1 MLLQRKNSQSVDYS
15 FSAMPR
21 NAFKAPKTKR
31 SPAKPEPEPTVSP
44 PAKLRPPPP
53 PSSSALMLSAFITLA
68 THLSILEGES
78 PSLYISIYRYSPLL
92 FTYMCMYVCSE
103 HCLFYNA
110 VSRIYIYIFV
120 CLSSLRLNVIY
131 LLIYPFILFHS
142 MLTPPLLHT
151 HERERER
158 MRDLLP
164 FDLATCTKS
173 LSNHT
178 ILSRKC
184 DVLSEIVILDWDV
197 VCLGEGRQDGR
208 GRQPLFII
216 IIDHSFLS
224 VSSVFKRVFCDSKK
238 VHLFFRA
245 GLATTFDLSR
255 LLRVCKTWSKLGV
268 MASYTS
274 VAKKRRT
281 KDDFYTFC
289 TIVLSYTQYESLKR
303 EELRQQNNI
312 SPVGSGGSAADS
324 YSSDSTASLS
334 SGSLQESIP
343 ETLQENLPID
353 RVQENI
359 TSTLTTTTTT
369 TTTTSTV
376 VNCRLS
382 ERITHQQTTPKQQF
396 LKQQPPKH
404 PMFLKQQQQQQQ
416 PQHIKQHSKLQLLK
430 QQQQQQ
436 QQQHTKQLVQPK
448 QQLVPR
454 QLTKP
459 QNQATLV
466 QATVLPSLS
475 SIPQQNSNR
484 LDGFYHRNVEAD
496 LSSLSS
502 SSSSSPSSSSHQQY
516 SSHQKQKLHQQV
528 LVDDKVKQ
536 LEGVQLQKREE
547 CTPCEH
553 HLKTHIKQE
562 EKPSL
567 DELQSNSV
575 VSQNSVTSVK
585 VEKEVFEPVVEEKKA
600 NTHFSKLDLHAHENN
615 TDSLAESCG
624 ESIHSNSSSPDAI
637 ESDDESWDL
646 ITCHCLKPYAGRPMI
661 ECSECSTWIHLS
673 CAKIRKSNIPE
684 TFVCQQCRE
693 AKFTTRK
700 SNRIRTESK
709 RISI

>member
-1 MLLQRKNSQSVDYS
+1 MARRGPKQKLKIVDQVLTDAEIRDEKWTLNSLSKSIGDPGSLDILEWLAKRRLIRNTYTCTTCNIPCGVNKYTGCEDKYRWYCSRCKNRKSIRTDSVFDKSKLDLSQLVIFIYSWTKDMLLQDTVAKASSDWAQLCKDEGIRFIGQLPIQSDDMDLKNGTSVVVKIDKTHFSSRKYNRGDGSPPVGSLEASDT
-15 FSAMPR
+15 
-21 NAFKAPKTKR
+21 KTPKTKR
-31 SPAKPEPEPTVSP
+31 SPAKPEPE
-44 PAKLRPPPP
+44 
-53 PSSSALMLSAFITLA
+53 
-68 THLSILEGES
+68 
-78 PSLYISIYRYSPLL
+78 
-92 FTYMCMYVCSE
+92 
-103 HCLFYNA
+103 
-110 VSRIYIYIFV
+110 
-120 CLSSLRLNVIY
+120 
-131 LLIYPFILFHS
+131 
-142 MLTPPLLHT
+142 
-151 HERERER
+151 
-158 MRDLLP
+158 
-164 FDLATCTKS
+164 
-173 LSNHT
+173 
-178 ILSRKC
+178 
-184 DVLSEIVILDWDV
+184 
-197 VCLGEGRQDGR
+197 
-208 GRQPLFII
+208 
-216 IIDHSFLS
+216 
-224 VSSVFKRVFCDSKK
+224 
-238 VHLFFRA
+238 
-245 GLATTFDLSR
+245 
-255 LLRVCKTWSKLGV
+255 
-268 MASYTS
+268 SYTS